1 MKMSQTR
8 NKLDAL
14 PQCLLEKSYKDRVH
28 LAEEAWKTHSDT
40 HSMDC
45 SIIVATGKRPSAHF
59 CHQQMRKKR
68 KMDGLAEGDCR
79 KPISV

>member
-1 MKMSQTR
+1 MSQTR
-8 NKLDAL
+8 NKLDTL
-14 PQCLLEKSYKDRVH
+14 PQCLLEKSYKDREH
-28 LAEEAWKTHSDT
+28 LDEEAWKTHADT

-59 CHQQMRKKR
+59 CHQRMRKKR